1 MAEEEPMAQIA
12 AGQSGLA
19 TLLRLRGWRRMF
31 IAYAFSRMSA
41 GTVGF
46 TLLLIGQK
54 AQHSLA
60 HGALAVTGYAL
71 AAAVTSPIISRAA
84 DVRGARRVLV
94 TTSTIYLAALAAVVL
109 VATWGP
115 VWLTVAATVAGAA
128 MPPIGP
134 TFRATLT
141 DALPDPALRAT
152 ALTVE
157 SVLVEGLQV
166 VGPFLVT
173 ACVAV
178 VEPQLA
184 LLIIATAVLGGTLA
198 LTTHPSLQAKP
209 APRRGDGGKLFT
221 PPVLRIVAIWMVFT
235 GALSAIEVI
244 AVAFAGPQRV
254 WLSGLSVAVLAGGS
268 ILGGVAVASR
278 PLPGRPAR
286 QLQALLAWMGLAVA
300 LLQVTGSPLVF
311 VLTVGAAALGV
322 APSMGIIMTLLG
334 EAVPAQRRS
343 EAFGWMAS
351 ANYLGGAAW
360 TAGAGVLVLHGTGS
374 AVGLTA
380 LSLLAGAALALK
392 AGPVAAQAVD
402 LTARI
407 DDAQLLQERELAS
420 LTAEGGHA

>member
-1 MAEEEPMAQIA
+1 
-12 AGQSGLA
+12 
-19 TLLRLRGWRRMF
+19 
-31 IAYAFSRMSA
+31 
-41 GTVGF
+41 
-46 TLLLIGQK
+46 
-54 AQHSLA
+54 
-60 HGALAVTGYAL
+60 
-71 AAAVTSPIISRAA
+71 
-84 DVRGARRVLV
+84 VLV
-94 TTSTIYLAALAAVVL
+94 TTSAVYLAALAAVVL

-141 DALPDPALRAT
+141 DALPDPVLRST

-178 VEPQLA
+178 VAPQLA

-244 AVAFAGPQRV
+244 AVAFAGSQRV

-286 QLQALLAWMGLAVA
+286 QLQLLLAWMGLAVA
-300 LLQVTGSPLVF
+300 LLRVTSSPLVF

-360 TAGAGVLVLHGTGS
+360 TAGAGVLVLHGTDA

-392 AGPVAAQAVD
+392 AGPDPVAAAAVV
-402 LTARI
+402 LTGPL
-407 DDAQLLQERELAS
+407 DDAQLLPERELAS

>member
-1 MAEEEPMAQIA
+1 MQTQTAV
-12 AGQSGLA
+12 GKSGLA
-19 TLLRLRGWRRMF
+19 TLLGLRGWRQMF
-31 IAYAFSRMSA
+31 LAYAFSRMSA

-46 TLLLIGQK
+46 TLLLIGQE

-84 DVRGARRVLV
+84 DTRGARKVLV
-94 TTSTIYLAALAAVVL
+94 TTSTLYMTALAAVVL

-141 DALPDPALRAT
+141 EALPDPALRAT

-173 ACVAV
+173 ACVAIV
-178 VEPQLA
+178 APQLA
-184 LLIIATAVLGGTLA
+184 LLIIATAVVGGTLA
-198 LTTHPSLQAKP
+198 LTTHPSLKAKP
-209 APRRGDGGKLFT
+209 VARTGDGGRLFT
-221 PPVLRIVAIWMVFT
+221 GSILRIVAIWMVFT

-244 AVAFAGPQRV
+244 AVDFAGPHRV

-268 ILGGVAVASR
+268 ILGGLAVASR

-286 QLQALLAWMGLAVA
+286 QLQLLLAWMALAVA
-300 LLQVTGSPLVF
+300 LLRVTSSPAVF

-334 EAVPAQRRS
+334 EAVPTQRRS

-360 TAGAGVLVLHGTGS
+360 TAGAGFLVLQGGGA
-374 AVGLTA
+374 AVALTA
-380 LSLLAGAALALK
+380 LSLLAGAVLALR
-392 AGPVAAQAVD
+392 AGQDTAAGAAIV
-402 LTARI
+402 LTVPI
-407 DDAQLLQERELAS
+407 DDAQLLPGRELAS